1 MNRHDPPPAVLEA
14 GASAPDLSLGKPDS
28 SLPVTPEVSLR
39 RALDRRQRSSRC
51 WCRCRWRNACASRS
65 RRFVWRRVGP
75 RHGTMACM
83 TTTEAREFWDAH
95 AATFDEKAD
104 HGLRDESVR
113 RAWSR
118 MLMPLLPPPQARI
131 ADLGCG
137 TGTLS
142 VLLGQAGYDVTGLD
156 LAPLMVAAARQKA
169 IDAGLAPVFV
179 VGDASA
185 PELPTDSFDVVLV
198 RHVLWTLPDPDAALG
213 NWLKLLRP
221 RGRMVLIEGC
231 WGKGLGLTA
240 AEVGALVRRHRREA
254 RVMPLDDPQLW
265 GHDIDDERFVVLSRQ

>member
-1 MNRHDPPPAVLEA
+1 MIAVPCSGIWRRPA
-14 GASAPDLSLGKPDS
+14 
-28 SLPVTPEVSLR
+28 
-39 RALDRRQRSSRC
+39 SRC
-51 WCRCRWRNACASRS
+51 A
-65 RRFVWRRVGP
+65 
-75 RHGTMACM
+75 TMGCM
-83 TTTEAREFWDAH
+83 TTTDAREFWDAH

-104 HGLRDESVR
+104 HGLRDQSVR
-113 RAWSR
+113 QAWSR
-118 MLMPLLPPPQARI
+118 MLMPLLPPPPARV

-156 LAPLMVAAARQKA
+156 LAPLMVAAARRKA

-185 PELPTDSFDVVLV
+185 PELPRGSFDVVLA

-213 NWLKLLRP
+213 NWLRLLRP

-231 WGKGLGLTA
+231 WGAGSGLTA
-240 AEVGALVRRHRREA
+240 TEVGALVRRHKREA
-254 RVMPLDDPQLW
+254 TVMPLDDPDLW
-265 GHDIDDERFVVLSRQ
+265 GRAIDDERFVVLSRR